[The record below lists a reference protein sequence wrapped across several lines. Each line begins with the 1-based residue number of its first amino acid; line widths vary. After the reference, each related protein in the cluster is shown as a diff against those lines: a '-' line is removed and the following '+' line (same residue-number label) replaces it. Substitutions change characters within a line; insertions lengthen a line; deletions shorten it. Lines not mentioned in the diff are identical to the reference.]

1 MDGIPLNG
9 WYTWTEARALGVTRG
24 QIRSDGIAIS
34 RGLYVSQSAEWDLA
48 TLCRAWTR
56 VLPSDAAFGFGTAVA
71 LHGAGAG
78 FRSPVHV
85 VLRPRSVLPQ
95 RSGIRVH
102 ARRMADEDL
111 VDIAGLRV
119 TSGAQTF
126 LDMAADLHPADLLA
140 LGDALARAG
149 SLDATALERRL
160 SRARG
165 VRGVVQARQWAPRL
179 TARAASHPEST
190 LRYWLLVS
198 DLPAPQVQVPIVGR
212 RGRTVVHADLGY
224 PEWKV
229 ALEYEGRQ
237 HADRD
242 QFGRDIDRY
251 SLMAADGWLVL
262 RFAARHMTSGFAV
275 VDRTRRALL
284 SRGWRPG
291 QS

>member
-1 MDGIPLNG
+1 MDGIPLNIS
-9 WYTWTEARALGVTRG
+9 YTWTEARALGVTRG
-24 QIRSDGIAIS
+24 QIRGDGIPIS
-34 RGLYVSQSAEWDLA
+34 RGLYVSQSAEQDLA

-56 VLPSDAAFGFGTAVA
+56 VLPSDAAFGFDTAVA

-78 FRSPVHV
+78 DRSPVHV

-102 ARRMADEDL
+102 ARRMADED
-111 VDIAGLRV
+111 VIDIAGLRV

-126 LDMAADLHPADLLA
+126 LDMAACLHPADLLA
-140 LGDALARAG
+140 LGDALVRADH
-149 SLDATALERRL
+149 LDAAALTRRL

-165 VRGVVQARQWAPRL
+165 VRGVIQARQWAPHL
-179 TARAASHPEST
+179 TAAAASHPEST

-198 DLPAPQVQVPIVGR
+198 DLPAPQLQVPILDR
-212 RGRTVVHADLGY
+212 RGRAAVHADLGY

-237 HADRD
+237 HAERD

-262 RFAARHMTSGFAV
+262 RFAARHMTGGFAV

-291 QS
+291 PS

>member
-1 MDGIPLNG
+1 MDHIPLDSS
-9 WYTWTEARALGVTRG
+9 YTWTEVRALGCDPWADPCR
-24 QIRSDGIAIS
+24 RHPDLPRPLRIAV
-34 RGLYVSQSAEWDLA
+34 REPDLA
-48 TLCRAWTR
+48 TLCRAWRR
-56 VLPSDAAFGFGTAVA
+56 VLPSDAAFGFDTAVA
-71 LHGAGAG
+71 LHGA
-78 FRSPVHV
+78 RSGQPSPMHV

-95 RSGIRVH
+95 RAGIRVH
-102 ARRMADEDL
+102 VRRMAEEDV

-126 LDMAADLHPADLLA
+126 LDMAAGVHPPDLLA
-140 LGDALARAG
+140 LGDGLARAG
-149 SLDATALERRL
+149 RLDAAALAQRL

-165 VRGVVQARQWAPRL
+165 VRGVVQARQWAPHV
-179 TARAASHPEST
+179 TAAAGSHPEST

-198 DLPAPQVQVPIVGR
+198 DLPAPQVQVPVLDR
-212 RGRTVVHADLGY
+212 RGRALVHADLGY

-262 RFAARHMTSGFAV
+262 RFAARHMTGGVVV
-275 VDRTRRALL
+275 VDRTRRALI

-291 QS
+291 RG